1 MQGNSEQEIRNRHG
15 KLPAGKQACAFDSH
29 DFTRI
34 DEFEE
39 SIKYK
44 CRKCGLEAIRLA
56 RSCEFDTAFFGSY
69 IDNWTYR
76 WKPDEMDVSNV
87 VRLQVSFGDYPIRYI
102 DYDRVT
108 GSIRCENKIN
118 GSRDGGLR
126 HPPGL
131 FEPRVFQITDAQK
144 EKLFAV
150 LKAVDFSRWKTD
162 AHIIENM
169 RVGACGFFID
179 NSIRLLFGN
188 GRSFV
193 CYSCDSE
200 DFYRITVVLEEI
212 CQWGSNAAGENTAEI
227 SYDRR
232 LHVFPPELKKRV
244 RGIITDCCNS
254 KVPEHCK
261 FCPMCGRKI
270 KDEEKLEH
278 LYLAYDID
286 QTMRFCECSH
296 FNPFNYQYCAN
307 CGKKL

>member
-1 MQGNSEQEIRNRHG
+1 
-15 KLPAGKQACAFDSH
+15 
-29 DFTRI
+29 
-34 DEFEE
+34 
-39 SIKYK
+39 
-44 CRKCGLEAIRLA
+44 
-56 RSCEFDTAFFGSY
+56 
-69 IDNWTYR
+69 
-76 WKPDEMDVSNV
+76 MDVSNV

-162 AHIIENM
+162 AHIIENK

-179 NSIRLLFGN
+179 NSIRLLFEN
-188 GRSFV
+188 GRSFA

-232 LHVFPPELKKRV
+232 LHVSPPELKKRV
-244 RGIITDCCNS
+244 RGIITNCCNS

-278 LYLAYDID
+278 LFLAYDID

>member
-1 MQGNSEQEIRNRHG
+1 M
-15 KLPAGKQACAFDSH
+15 
-29 DFTRI
+29 
-34 DEFEE
+34 
-39 SIKYK
+39 
-44 CRKCGLEAIRLA
+44 
-56 RSCEFDTAFFGSY
+56 
-69 IDNWTYR
+69 
-76 WKPDEMDVSNV
+76 
-87 VRLQVSFGDYPIRYI
+87 
-102 DYDRVT
+102 
-108 GSIRCENKIN
+108 
-118 GSRDGGLR
+118 R

-179 NSIRLLFGN
+179 NSIRLLFEN

-212 CQWGSNAAGENTAEI
+212 CQWGSNPAGENTAEI

-232 LHVFPPELKKRV
+232 LHVSPPELKKRV

-278 LYLAYDID
+278 LFLAYDID

>member
-1 MQGNSEQEIRNRHG
+1 
-15 KLPAGKQACAFDSH
+15 
-29 DFTRI
+29 
-34 DEFEE
+34 
-39 SIKYK
+39 
-44 CRKCGLEAIRLA
+44 
-56 RSCEFDTAFFGSY
+56 
-69 IDNWTYR
+69 
-76 WKPDEMDVSNV
+76 
-87 VRLQVSFGDYPIRYI
+87 
-102 DYDRVT
+102 
-108 GSIRCENKIN
+108 
-118 GSRDGGLR
+118 
-126 HPPGL
+126 
-131 FEPRVFQITDAQK
+131 
-144 EKLFAV
+144 
-150 LKAVDFSRWKTD
+150 
-162 AHIIENM
+162 M

-179 NSIRLLFGN
+179 NSIRLLFEN

-232 LHVFPPELKKRV
+232 LHMSPPELKKRV

-261 FCPMCGRKI
+261 FCPLCGRKI
-270 KDEEKLEH
+270 KDEEKLKH